1 MFQKILFA
9 AFITAIVSFS
19 TKAQVYD
26 FEVDK
31 QSYSSIETPDL
42 IDTLDTAGG
51 VILNFHFPFTTQP
64 IYAFGK
70 VLDGS
75 FSAGANG
82 YVVSTN
88 STNGFT
94 FDPFLADMYNKRGRS
109 KLMVDEVKIEGDSAI
124 EVEWYKYGLEDHPEE
139 DYVTFKLRM
148 YKKKRVV
155 EFHYGPSNITKENP
169 FTTGQKPIIVISLL
183 SQDFNTVYE
192 QHFFSGDPDK
202 PTHHLYPDFKY
213 ASGFP
218 SEGTVYR
225 FVDNKS
231 ASVSKKQQH
240 LLSLYPNPSSHS
252 LTIETDLQVT
262 GYRIFNSAGQIMST
276 DSGDTSNHFQVSIEA
291 LKPGLYILETSLIDG
306 SFVRKQFQVE

>member
-1 MFQKILFA
+1 MFQKSLFA
-9 AFITAIVSFS
+9 AIILVCFSLTA
-19 TKAQVYD
+19 KAQIYE
-26 FEVDK
+26 FEIDK
-31 QSYSSIETPDL
+31 QAYSSIETPDL

-51 VILNFHFPFTTQP
+51 VILNFHFPFSTQP
-64 IYAFGK
+64 IYAFGQ

-109 KLMVDEVKIEGDSAI
+109 KLMVKELKLESDSVV

-148 YKKKRVV
+148 YKKKRVL

-169 FTTGQKPIIVISLL
+169 FITGQKPIVVISLL

-192 QHFFSGDPDK
+192 QHFFSGDPDDPK
-202 PTHHLYPDFKY
+202 HHIFPDFQY

-231 ASVSKKQQH
+231 ASVSKRQQH

-252 LTIETDLQVT
+252 LTVETDLPAT
-262 GYRIFNSAGQIMST
+262 GYRIFNSAGQVVTTHSGEASKRFQLST
-276 DSGDTSNHFQVSIEA
+276 EA
-291 LKPGLYILETSLIDG
+291 LKPGLYTIETTTTDG